1 MRKLQKP
8 IFLYSLLLI
17 ISGCAMTHPGIRG
30 TSNKKDSQ
38 LVVSVDENT
47 TLSDDFYGFFEY
59 TFENLSEK
67 WKRIKVT
74 NVGFPD
80 FENHIPVNNDLS
92 AWIEGAELKFKK
104 SRHNMGLLLGS
115 VLAVG
120 GVVAGTSDNKT
131 TQAVGG
137 GAAIAAAGT
146 AMAVGVSDSMIA
158 LNAGQKGLHGT
169 VNVPK
174 THVLVPFSVAP
185 KSFVRRWIVLKTPK
199 QENNLKTK
207 KGNELLIG
215 LQDGEEKP
223 EYSFEIRKP
232 LIRKP
237 LKRFKRRGTKKG
249 VDGKPQ

>member
-1 MRKLQKP
+1 M
-8 IFLYSLLLI
+8 
-17 ISGCAMTHPGIRG
+17 
-30 TSNKKDSQ
+30 
-38 LVVSVDENT
+38 
-47 TLSDDFYGFFEY
+47 
-59 TFENLSEK
+59 
-67 WKRIKVT
+67 
-74 NVGFPD
+74 GFPD